1 MACSLAIPIG
11 LAAQPETEPNN
22 SPGQANPITEGTPIS
37 GELGACSTPD
47 NTADWFQLVSSGNG
61 AIRVQ
66 SQMSNSGAAPIT
78 VSIDLLN
85 SSGGLVQNL
94 QLNAGGNGV
103 PVLDDA
109 IVDCRGQGTYY
120 VRVNNPSATTCTTYE
135 LTVDV
140 LPPVFGPDP
149 EPNNSLGQATLLPI
163 ATPLDG
169 QVNFLT
175 YADNADNY
183 RLETPD
189 DGILNFTLEAE
200 HRGSSPGTLTV
211 TLLNSSGGLLN
222 SYTGVPI
229 GASSIPV
236 TTQLSSLCKG
246 DGLYYLRID
255 NASCGTSYRLSYT
268 ITDPLY
274 AEDLEENDAPTQAD
288 TVAAGVDHE
297 GRLDFFYDDNS
308 DYYRLILPSDGILN
322 ITVNAEH
329 AGTSTGE
336 TLTAHVLNSSGG
348 LVQSHSVNIGANGNP
363 VMTDLAT
370 SCLGNE
376 QLYYLRFFNP
386 TACGVSYQFN
396 YGVTPPLYAD
406 DLEEN
411 DGTSQSDTV
420 AASIDHDG
428 RINFYYDDNTDY
440 FRLILPTDGVLDI
453 TMSAE
458 HSGSSTAET
467 MNVHLLNSSG
477 GLIQAWP
484 VSIGSSGSP
493 SSTVLS
499 ASCLGNEQ
507 LYYLHVFGS
516 TICGVSYRFNYSVTQ
531 PVFGDDPEP
540 NNSIGQATG
549 LDLDLG
555 GSPGRLDF
563 FYDNTSD
570 YFGLTLGADGTIEI
584 GMEAEN
590 AGAAGTMNFTLLNAF
605 GGLVQATTFPVGGGS
620 TPALGTFTSNMLT
633 AGTYY
638 IRLDN
643 APCGTSYRFLCND
656 DDNDGTCNGFDLCPG
671 GPEPGTPC
679 DDLDST
685 TGNDVILSDCS
696 CAGQLIDCQGNPGGS
711 ALPGQDCDDGD
722 PNTSGE
728 TWDAN
733 CNCTGGLVD
742 DCLGVPG
749 GSALPGTACD
759 DGDINTVGDT
769 WDANC
774 NCVGIPAGSELVTLE
789 ITLDDQG
796 SETTWEIRDETGT
809 QVIQSGGPYAD
820 GQGGTVITE
829 TFPLVQTCYELV
841 VLDAGG
847 NGIADGGYT
856 LYDSQS
862 RRIITANGLFG
873 SVSQTAN
880 GTDFCLPLS
889 GQSLISSWC
898 DKTDLVYTSSTQI
911 YASAQPGASGF
922 QFWMFDPHGTYSR
935 RVFSTTQNLKPTLLV
950 TNPVPADLDLN
961 VRVRALVGG
970 NYTAFGQAC
979 VIRLNSGIGVA
990 QMRDVVFN
998 EGAATN
1004 FVLWPNPNRGEVIY
1018 LKLDGL
1024 GEEMQNITID
1034 IHDMFGK
1041 RVFAQELDNRGDVFN
1056 HTIDLGS
1063 DLAPGLYLVNLRVND
1078 MLFTQRMVR
1087 Q

>member
-1 MACSLAIPIG
+1 M
-11 LAAQPETEPNN
+11 
-22 SPGQANPITEGTPIS
+22 
-37 GELGACSTPD
+37 
-47 NTADWFQLVSSGNG
+47 
-61 AIRVQ
+61 
-66 SQMSNSGAAPIT
+66 
-78 VSIDLLN
+78 
-85 SSGGLVQNL
+85 
-94 QLNAGGNGV
+94 
-103 PVLDDA
+103 
-109 IVDCRGQGTYY
+109 
-120 VRVNNPSATTCTTYE
+120 
-135 LTVDV
+135 
-140 LPPVFGPDP
+140 
-149 EPNNSLGQATLLPI
+149 
-163 ATPLDG
+163 
-169 QVNFLT
+169 
-175 YADNADNY
+175 
-183 RLETPD
+183 
-189 DGILNFTLEAE
+189 
-200 HRGSSPGTLTV
+200 
-211 TLLNSSGGLLN
+211 
-222 SYTGVPI
+222 
-229 GASSIPV
+229 
-236 TTQLSSLCKG
+236 
-246 DGLYYLRID
+246 
-255 NASCGTSYRLSYT
+255 
-268 ITDPLY
+268 
-274 AEDLEENDAPTQAD
+274 
-288 TVAAGVDHE
+288 
-297 GRLDFFYDDNS
+297 
-308 DYYRLILPSDGILN
+308 
-322 ITVNAEH
+322 
-329 AGTSTGE
+329 
-336 TLTAHVLNSSGG
+336 
-348 LVQSHSVNIGANGNP
+348 
-363 VMTDLAT
+363 
-370 SCLGNE
+370 
-376 QLYYLRFFNP
+376 
-386 TACGVSYQFN
+386 
-396 YGVTPPLYAD
+396 
-406 DLEEN
+406 
-411 DGTSQSDTV
+411 
-420 AASIDHDG
+420 
-428 RINFYYDDNTDY
+428 
-440 FRLILPTDGVLDI
+440 
-453 TMSAE
+453 
-458 HSGSSTAET
+458 
-467 MNVHLLNSSG
+467 
-477 GLIQAWP
+477 
-484 VSIGSSGSP
+484 
-493 SSTVLS
+493 
-499 ASCLGNEQ
+499 
-507 LYYLHVFGS
+507 
-516 TICGVSYRFNYSVTQ
+516 
-531 PVFGDDPEP
+531 
-540 NNSIGQATG
+540 
-549 LDLDLG
+549 
-555 GSPGRLDF
+555 
-563 FYDNTSD
+563 
-570 YFGLTLGADGTIEI
+570 
-584 GMEAEN
+584 
-590 AGAAGTMNFTLLNAF
+590 
-605 GGLVQATTFPVGGGS
+605 
-620 TPALGTFTSNMLT
+620 
-633 AGTYY
+633 
-638 IRLDN
+638 
-643 APCGTSYRFLCND
+643 
-656 DDNDGTCNGFDLCPG
+656 
-671 GPEPGTPC
+671 
-679 DDLDST
+679 DST

-722 PNTSGE
+722 PNTSGETWDANCNCTGGLVDDCLGVPGGSALPGTACDDGDPNTSGETWDANCNCTGGLVDDCLGVPGGSALPGTACDDGDPNTTGE

-889 GQSLISSWC
+889 SQSLISSWC
-898 DKTDLVYTSSTQI
+898 DRTDLVYANSTQI
-911 YASAQPGASGF
+911 YASAQPGASGY

-935 RVFSTTQNLKPTLLV
+935 KVFITTQNLRPTVLV

-1063 DLAPGLYLVNLRVND
+1063 DLAPGLYLVNLRVSD